1 MVIELAKPYDE
12 EEAKRMMARAQ
23 YTPRPAP
30 VAPPEKGMIQT
41 VAETVGTSAMGK
53 VGDAALFG
61 GEAGKLLGMGE
72 TGLLAKGMAGAAKG
86 ATAAKAAGASMM
98 SGLGAAAGPLGI
110 LGSLLAAKYIF
121 RNEGGAVGPLSPR
134 YKEEGGPALEDDP
147 LFTEWSGLYDD
158 MNSGIIEP
166 SYPRLVELEA
176 MLQRKYG
183 NETQYKKHGGM
194 TKLSGPLS
202 NNKSVK
208 MERKETI
215 EYKN

>member
-23 YTPRPAP
+23 YTPRPVQVEKQSNP
-30 VAPPEKGMIQT
+30 LMDVAKSAGSSILGKASE
-41 VAETVGTSAMGK
+41 AAGTK
-53 VGDAALFG
+53 AL
-61 GEAGKLLGMGE
+61 GKLGTAFAQGKYGAAVTGANPLMG
-72 TGLLAKGMAGAAKG
+72 GLMAAGSTALPFLAGAAVLGKVF
-86 ATAAKAAGASMM
+86 KLFN
-98 SGLGAAAGPLGI
+98 SGGP
-110 LGSLLAAKYIF
+110 
-121 RNEGGAVGPLSPR
+121 VGPLNAQ

-147 LFTEWSGLYDD
+147 LFTEWAGLYDD

-183 NETQYKKHGGM
+183 GETQYKKHGGM